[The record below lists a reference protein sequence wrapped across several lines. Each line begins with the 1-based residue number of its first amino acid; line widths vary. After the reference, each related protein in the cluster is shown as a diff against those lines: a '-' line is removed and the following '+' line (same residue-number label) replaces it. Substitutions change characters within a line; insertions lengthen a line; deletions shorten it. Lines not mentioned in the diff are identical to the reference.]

1 MAEHPGAV
9 ENPFLRD
16 RQRKR
21 KPGGIPL
28 ATRPG
33 ANGPRGGLEQPGRT
47 FFAGVP
53 TQADVLG
60 ARRRQER
67 QGGIAG
73 FFGSPLSQQFGKSGR
88 AKGLLRRGQQII
100 NEQFRDLIAR
110 QQGEGEQIR
119 TTFQR
124 NLGTALALNQQ
135 GQQAL
140 TAQRV
145 GRRGLAFSGIE
156 QAAAATVAGAG
167 QIALAQNLGEFES
180 KLQAAFLQE
189 RQAFSSGAF
198 GFIQNILARAQDRL
212 AGFKFEKA
220 LLQFQADLARD
231 LESQGTLERI
241 LTSAG
246 QIGGLIVTKGIAL

>member
-1 MAEHPGAV
+1 MAEHPGTV

-21 KPGGIPL
+21 KPGGIPIS
-28 ATRPG
+28 TRPG

-73 FFGSPLSQQFGKSGR
+73 FFGNPLASQFDPQGR
-88 AKGLLRRGQQII
+88 AKGFVRRGQQLI
-100 NEQFRDLIAR
+100 NEQFRDLVAR
-110 QQGEGEQIR
+110 QTGEGEQIR
-119 TTFQR
+119 TAFQR

-135 GQQAL
+135 GQQFA

-145 GRRGLAFSGIE
+145 GRAGLAGSGIE

-167 QIALAQNLGEFES
+167 QIALSQNLSEFET
-180 KLQAAFLQE
+180 KLQSAFLQE
-189 RQAFSSGAF
+189 RQAFSAGAF
-198 GFIQNILARAQDRL
+198 SFIQNILARGQDRR
-212 AGFKFEKA
+212 AGFELEKS
-220 LLQFQADLARD
+220 LLQFQAQLASD

-241 LTSAG
+241 LTSFG
-246 QIGGLIVTKGIAL
+246 QLGGLIATRGITF